1 MSASAPLIASLGLGE
16 NFLAHYRPP
25 PQNEAAEHELQP
37 IAYADTLK
45 PILAT
50 AKTTICWK
58 KMSSAAAQD
67 RISLYVISGFRS
79 IEYQFDIIQRKLNA
93 GQDMNQILEISALPG
108 FSEHHTGRAVDLGQ
122 TGTPPLTEEFEQTNA
137 FNWLQS
143 HAKEFSFSI
152 SYPRGNQHGIAF
164 EPWHWL
170 CSP

>member
-1 MSASAPLIASLGLGE
+1 LSASAPLITSLGLGE

-37 IAYADTLK
+37 IAHADTLK
-45 PILAT
+45 PVLAT
-50 AKTTICWK
+50 AKTAICWK

-67 RISLYVISGFRS
+67 GISLYVISGFRS

-93 GQDMNQILEISALPG
+93 GQDMNQILRISALPG
-108 FSEHHTGRAVDLGQ
+108 FSEHHTGRALDLGQ
-122 TGTPPLTEEFEQTNA
+122 TGTPPLTEEFEQTSA

-143 HAKEFSFSI
+143 QAKEFSFSM

-170 CSP
+170 CSL